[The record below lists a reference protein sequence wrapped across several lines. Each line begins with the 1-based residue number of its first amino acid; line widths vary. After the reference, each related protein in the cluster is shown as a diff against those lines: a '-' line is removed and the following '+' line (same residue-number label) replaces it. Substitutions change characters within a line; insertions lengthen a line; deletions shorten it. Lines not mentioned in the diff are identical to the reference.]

1 MSNGGT
7 PIVRFQ
13 RLTVLDNKPI
23 FIFESDTDKVTYGVT
38 LEDLATNLAPFIDPG
53 QATWGSIIGT
63 LSNQVDLQ
71 AALNAKLNLNGGS
84 MTGPVVSVS
93 TWQGVSFNGVVLTTG
108 GFSANKLD
116 ETGAYSAV
124 NWGQLSGTLSDQ
136 TDLLSALN
144 AKKND
149 FSENTAFNKSFGTS
163 AGTVLEGNTALGGA
177 VDSVTGDGVGGTAVN
192 PVMSFPAPSDIGLGN
207 IDNTSDANKPV
218 STAQQTALNLKL
230 NLSGGAMTGPVTSS
244 STWSGTSFNGVVL
257 TTAGSSANF
266 LDEQGNYSP
275 VSISSAWGSITGTL
289 SSQTDLQS
297 ALDLKLNLSGGAIT
311 GPVTSVSTWT
321 GTSFNSVALTTG
333 AGSSNALNGAGTYV
347 AFVATVSDGE
357 NISVDNTDP
366 NNPIINQILS
376 KVLSDNPID
385 VNTTTSMVDK
395 INDTFVGNKA
405 GDYRVHFE
413 TNQSYDASNSSI
425 IFEAEIDGTLQG
437 TSDEVFR
444 MEPQDSGGND
454 GDGRGTSQKHIF
466 KQSYPFTL
474 ASDGDIDVR
483 FSFASSSG
491 GVEAAMWNT
500 SIRLE
505 KVENV

>member
-7 PIVRFQ
+7 PIVLFQ

-23 FIFESDTDKVTYGVT
+23 FIFESEIDKVTYGVT

-71 AALNAKLNLNGGS
+71 AELNAKLNLNGGS

-149 FSENTAFNKSFGTS
+149 FSENTAFNKNFGTS

-244 STWSGTSFNGVVL
+244 STW
-257 TTAGSSANF
+257 
-266 LDEQGNYSP
+266 
-275 VSISSAWGSITGTL
+275 TG
-289 SSQTDLQS
+289 
-297 ALDLKLNLSGGAIT
+297 A
-311 GPVTSVSTWT
+311 
-321 GTSFNSVALTTG
+321 SFNSVALTTG
-333 AGSSNALNGAGTYV
+333 AGSSNALTGAGTYV

-483 FSFASSSG
+483 FSFSSSVG

>member
-23 FIFESDTDKVTYGVT
+23 FIFESDIDKVTYGVT

-108 GFSANKLD
+108 GFAANKLD

-149 FSENTAFNKSFGTS
+149 FSENTAFNKNFGTS
-163 AGTVLEGNTALGGA
+163 AGTVLEGDTVLGGA

-218 STAQQTALNLKL
+218 STAQQTALDLKL

-244 STWSGTSFNGVVL
+244 STWAGTSFNGVV
-257 TTAGSSANF
+257 
-266 LDEQGNYSP
+266 
-275 VSISSAWGSITGTL
+275 
-289 SSQTDLQS
+289 
-297 ALDLKLNLSGGAIT
+297 
-311 GPVTSVSTWT
+311 
-321 GTSFNSVALTTG
+321 LTTG
-333 AGSSNALNGAGTYV
+333 AGSSNALNGAGNYV
-347 AFVATVSDGE
+347 AFVAAVSDGD

-366 NNPIINQILS
+366 NNPIINQILP

-385 VNTTTSMVDK
+385 VNTTTSMLDK

-454 GDGRGTSQKHIF
+454 GDGRGTSQKHVF

-483 FSFASSSG
+483 FAFATSVG

>member
-23 FIFESDTDKVTYGVT
+23 FIFESDIDKVTYGVT

-84 MTGPVVSVS
+84 MTGPVTSVS
-93 TWQGVSFNGVVLTTG
+93 TWQGVSFNGVALTTG
-108 GFSANKLD
+108 GFAANKLD

-149 FSENTAFNKSFGTS
+149 FSENTAFNKNFGTS
-163 AGTVLEGNTALGGA
+163 AGTVLEGDTVLGGA

-218 STAQQTALNLKL
+218 STAQQTALDLKL

-244 STWSGTSFNGVVL
+244 STWAGTSFNGVV
-257 TTAGSSANF
+257 
-266 LDEQGNYSP
+266 
-275 VSISSAWGSITGTL
+275 
-289 SSQTDLQS
+289 
-297 ALDLKLNLSGGAIT
+297 
-311 GPVTSVSTWT
+311 
-321 GTSFNSVALTTG
+321 LTTG
-333 AGSSNALNGAGTYV
+333 AGSSNALNGAGNYV
-347 AFVATVSDGE
+347 AFVAAVSDGD

-366 NNPIINQILS
+366 NNPIINQILP

-385 VNTTTSMVDK
+385 VNTTTSMLDK

-454 GDGRGTSQKHIF
+454 GDGRGTSQKHVF

-483 FSFASSSG
+483 FAFATSVG

>member
-7 PIVRFQ
+7 PIVLFQ

-23 FIFESDTDKVTYGVT
+23 FIFESEIDKVTYGVT
-38 LEDLATNLAPFIDPG
+38 LEDLATNLALFIDPG

-71 AALNAKLNLNGGS
+71 GALNAKLNLNGGS

-93 TWQGVSFNGVVLTTG
+93 TWQGASFNGVVLTTG

-149 FSENTAFNKSFGTS
+149 FSENTAFNKNFGTS

-244 STWSGTSFNGVVL
+244 STW
-257 TTAGSSANF
+257 
-266 LDEQGNYSP
+266 
-275 VSISSAWGSITGTL
+275 TG
-289 SSQTDLQS
+289 
-297 ALDLKLNLSGGAIT
+297 A
-311 GPVTSVSTWT
+311 
-321 GTSFNSVALTTG
+321 SFNSVALTTG
-333 AGSSNALNGAGTYV
+333 AGSSNALTGAGTYV

-357 NISVDNTDP
+357 NISVDDTDP
-366 NNPIINQILS
+366 NNLIINQILS

-483 FSFASSSG
+483 FSFSSSVG